1 MKHPAHKRASLVFQI
16 STLLV
21 LVSFM
26 FSTHPVAATF
36 KDESTFVDPTATLEC
51 KETTH
56 KPCKFGSKVYIGP
69 FANLRTPAGRSTD
82 PPSID
87 IGNDSNVQD
96 NTLLD
101 ATNNRPITLGE
112 NVIIAHGAHVFG
124 GARIG
129 VDGSC
134 EKGGS
139 VCASFVGFNSDIAEG
154 AVVERDAMVMHLARV
169 GPNVTIPSGKVVR
182 PGMNVTDNLQIPHKT
197 RDIND
202 LDRKFMADVIKVN
215 VDLADGYIKLQQD
228 RESDVHG
235 INFNP
240 STDLNPTK
248 YLPLVDGTRTSKP
261 ENPNRVIGNV
271 TIAGS
276 SIPTVRMN
284 VAVRA
289 DEGTPFELGA
299 GVTLEN
305 STTFHALEHTK
316 LVLGTGGHYLS
327 GSIVHGGPSNNAT
340 TSVGNNFVL
349 GTNSVFFDST
359 AGDNCKVSEMSLVM
373 GVNLPANT
381 TVRANRVVSPE
392 GESIVEWTRPSGK
405 RGNNKKGTR

>member
-1 MKHPAHKRASLVFQI
+1 MKHLAHKRASLIFQI

-21 LVSFM
+21 FVSLI
-26 FSTHPVAATF
+26 FSTRPVTATF
-36 KDESTFVDPTATLEC
+36 PDGSTFVDPTATLEC
-51 KETTH
+51 RETTH

-69 FANLRTPAGRSTD
+69 FANLKTPAGRSTD

-169 GPNVTIPSGKVVR
+169 GPNVTIPSGKVVL
-182 PGMNVTDNLQIPHKT
+182 PGRNVTDNLQIPNKT
-197 RDIND
+197 RDIKD
-202 LDRKFMADVIKVN
+202 LDRKFMEDVIKVN
-215 VDLADGYIKLQQD
+215 VDLAAGYIKLQQD
-228 RESDVHG
+228 RDSDVHG

-240 STDLNPTK
+240 ATDLNPTK

-271 TIAGS
+271 TITAS
-276 SIPTVRMN
+276 SIPTTRMS
-284 VAVRA
+284 VSVRA

-299 GVTLEN
+299 STLEN

-316 LVLGTGGHYLS
+316 LVLGSGGHYLS

-381 TVRANRVVSPE
+381 TVRANRVLSPE
-392 GESIVEWTRPSGK
+392 GESVVEWNRPSVKRVNNKHGK
-405 RGNNKKGTR
+405 R

>member
-1 MKHPAHKRASLVFQI
+1 MKHLAHKGASLIFQI

-21 LVSFM
+21 FVSFI
-26 FSTHPVAATF
+26 FSTRPVTATF
-36 KDESTFVDPTATLEC
+36 PDGSTFVDPTATLEC
-51 KETTH
+51 RETTH

-69 FANLRTPAGRSTD
+69 FANLKTPAGRSTD

-169 GPNVTIPSGKVVR
+169 GPNVTIPSGKVVL
-182 PGMNVTDNLQIPHKT
+182 PGRNVTDNLQIPNKT
-197 RDIND
+197 RDIKD
-202 LDRKFMADVIKVN
+202 LDRKFMEDVIKVN
-215 VDLADGYIKLQQD
+215 VDLAAGYIKLQQD
-228 RESDVHG
+228 RDSDVHG

-240 STDLNPTK
+240 ATDLNPTK

-271 TIAGS
+271 TINAS
-276 SIPTVRMN
+276 SIPTTRMN
-284 VAVRA
+284 VSVRA

-299 GVTLEN
+299 STLEN

-316 LVLGTGGHYLS
+316 LVLGSGGHYLS

-373 GVNLPANT
+373 SVNLPNNT
-381 TVRANRVVSPE
+381 TVRPNRVVSPE
-392 GESIVEWTRPSGK
+392 GESIVEWNRPSGK
-405 RGNNKKGTR
+405 RVNNKHGKR

>member
-1 MKHPAHKRASLVFQI
+1 MKHLAHKGASLIFQI

-21 LVSFM
+21 FVSLI
-26 FSTHPVAATF
+26 FSTRPVTATF
-36 KDESTFVDPTATLEC
+36 PDGSTFVDPTATLEC
-51 KETTH
+51 RETTH

-69 FANLRTPAGRSTD
+69 FANLKTPAGRSTD

-169 GPNVTIPSGKVVR
+169 GPNVTIPSGKVVL
-182 PGMNVTDNLQIPHKT
+182 PGRNVTDNLQIPNKT
-197 RDIND
+197 RDIKD
-202 LDRKFMADVIKVN
+202 LDRKFMEDVIKVN
-215 VDLADGYIKLQQD
+215 VDLAAGYIKLQQD
-228 RESDVHG
+228 RDSDVHG

-240 STDLNPTK
+240 ATDLNPTK

-271 TIAGS
+271 TITAS
-276 SIPTVRMN
+276 SIPTTRMS
-284 VAVRA
+284 VSVRA

-299 GVTLEN
+299 STLEN

-316 LVLGTGGHYLS
+316 LVLGSGGHYLS

-373 GVNLPANT
+373 SVNLPNNT
-381 TVRANRVVSPE
+381 TVRPNRVVSPE
-392 GESIVEWTRPSGK
+392 GESVVEWNRPSGK
-405 RGNNKKGTR
+405 RVNNKHGKR